1 MKNNLFSLL
10 VIAMLLSSCSDRL
23 YNFVQVLE
31 AQSSSVKSEGGQL
44 FYEDEDCIIYYSLW
58 SKGGD
63 ATFAIYNKT
72 NEMLLVDPSKSFL
85 IKNGVAHDYFSGQPV
100 MAIPAHTR
108 RIINGSPLMDGLLLD
123 CDLDRY
129 PAEKASI
136 SYDETNSP
144 LRFTNYITYRVGES
158 AQEKVIENKF
168 YIAKITNYAE
178 PYSRVFVERSKK
190 PCQNLTPDASE
201 NYKDTYS
208 TKVYD
213 MVYTFDKSNRFYME
227 YHKWSSR
234 KLYKSSGKVYYF
246 NEAYNGY
253 TPATNSEDA
262 AYKQRLLNPFAK
274 PE

>member
-1 MKNNLFSLL
+1 MKHNLLSLL
-10 VIAMLLSSCSDRL
+10 VVAMLLSSCSQL

-31 AQSSSVKSEGGQL
+31 AQSSSVKSEDGRL
-44 FYEDEDCIIYYSLW
+44 VYEDENCTIYYALW
-58 SKGGD
+58 SEGGK

-72 NEMLLVDPSKSFL
+72 DEMLIVDPSKSFF
-85 IKNGVAHDYFSGQPV
+85 IKNGIAQDYFSGEPII
-100 MAIPAHTR
+100 AIPSHTK
-108 RIINGSPLMDGLLLD
+108 RIMSESPLMEELLLD

-144 LRFTNYITYRVGES
+144 LRFTNFITYHIGNS
-158 AQEKVIENKF
+158 TQEKVIENKF
-168 YIAKITNYAE
+168 YIAKVTNYAE
-178 PYSRVFVERSKK
+178 PYSRTFVERGKR
-190 PCQNLTPDASE
+190 PCQNMTSDDSE
-201 NYKDTYS
+201 NYKDTYP

-213 MVYTFDKSNRFYME
+213 MVYTFDRSNRFYFE
-227 YHKWSSR
+227 YHKWSKR
-234 KLYKSSGKVYYF
+234 KLYKTDGKEYYF

-253 TPATNSEDA
+253 TTAGSNEEA